1 MVSQLQVKWLESK
14 EKKILRQQAPSTLPT
29 ESKRVWSA
37 RAAATDVDPDRRVS
51 KKARREQENT
61 RAIGG
66 MRNLFSSISRRRLPR
81 LDGTSRGLG
90 GGLER
95 GVKVA
100 AQGEGGEYHQLERN
114 IEFVSPLGPA
124 MWRAWQRAS
133 ADPENRLADWAKTG
147 APLGMGKEIP
157 SSGGVFPEVDV
168 VGDGASDMPALE
180 WQAKIKNYTSMF
192 EDPEGRRQRRPGH
205 RDRGGRL
212 SDAYCHFPVAKEE
225 LGNCLAPGLDEHEII
240 VFCAMLFGFL
250 AAPLVMGRPS
260 SALARLWQSMIMRD
274 GSLQLY
280 MDDPLFGVLGPANR
294 RKGIIAMLLYTAL
307 AMGINLAFHKGERG
321 LMVKWIGVAMELN
334 VREASFVLSVPKKVS
349 VEILEKM
356 RVWKGGRDK
365 RYGDGKGYAQRRSKA
380 EVRTRTVVPVKR
392 FELARAWLEAMF
404 EAAPQWLT
412 RSEELEEESPEFMIV
427 TDASPE
433 GLGAVLAHV
442 EPGTQFFEPIAALAI
457 KVTEKDA
464 RELGLEWGKSSSQ
477 GPLEAA
483 AVAVA
488 INTWADK
495 LRGGPVLLESDSV
508 KLSSGSPAMNCIG
521 AYLAFFGEMANI
533 DSWVTMCRGLERGGG
548 LAISSHQA
556 SRHTHAE

>member
-1 MVSQLQVKWLESK
+1 MGCGNCSSSSL
-14 EKKILRQQAPSTLPT
+14 
-29 ESKRVWSA
+29 
-37 RAAATDVDPDRRVS
+37 
-51 KKARREQENT
+51 
-61 RAIGG
+61 GG
-66 MRNLFSSISRRRLPR
+66 FHLVRGRRRCR
-81 LDGTSRGLG
+81 
-90 GGLER
+90 
-95 GVKVA
+95 
-100 AQGEGGEYHQLERN
+100 
-114 IEFVSPLGPA
+114 
-124 MWRAWQRAS
+124 
-133 ADPENRLADWAKTG
+133 
-147 APLGMGKEIP
+147 
-157 SSGGVFPEVDV
+157 
-168 VGDGASDMPALE
+168 
-180 WQAKIKNYTSMF
+180 
-192 EDPEGRRQRRPGH
+192 
-205 RDRGGRL
+205 
-212 SDAYCHFPVAKEE
+212 
-225 LGNCLAPGLDEHEII
+225 
-240 VFCAMLFGFL
+240 
-250 AAPLVMGRPS
+250 
-260 SALARLWQSMIMRD
+260 
-274 GSLQLY
+274 
-280 MDDPLFGVLGPANR
+280 
-294 RKGIIAMLLYTAL
+294 
-307 AMGINLAFHKGERG
+307 
-321 LMVKWIGVAMELN
+321 
-334 VREASFVLSVPKKVS
+334 
-349 VEILEKM
+349 
-356 RVWKGGRDK
+356 GGRDK
-365 RYGDGKGYAQRRSKA
+365 RYGAGKGYAQRRSKA

-442 EPGTQFFEPIAALAI
+442 EPGTQFIEPIAALAI